1 VSATGPDLSA
11 APAVQAA
18 GVAPASSV
26 SAAVPFA
33 MESSIGVDRSAGL
46 FSLLLRSLSWA
57 AAARLVS
64 TVGNITKYV
73 VFARLL
79 SPFDFGVTT
88 VALSTLDLLSA
99 LSSTSFE
106 RALVQQDAEVGPYLD
121 TVWTTSLA
129 RGIALTAIILFA
141 ARPIAI
147 FFRQDSAYLVFCA
160 VTPVALL
167 RACQSPACVL
177 LYRRMEFHVV
187 LILNVAE
194 LIASFAVGI
203 AAIVYIGDWRGLVV
217 ATIAGQAARTALSYW
232 YFPYRPR
239 LRFDLMRAREMFAF
253 GRWVTGAGISEFLA
267 VQLDNFTV
275 AHLLGPQAL
284 GEYQLAFRIGE
295 MPAGEFALS
304 ASIVTFPLVARL
316 TGQREVRRKLFA
328 YSSAVIVVVGLVY
341 SFMVLSL
348 GRSLLE
354 VCFTSKWLG
363 ALPALRLLCFY
374 GIFQGILI
382 LGRSFLDGIGTPGSS
397 FGITAVRA
405 VVLAILI
412 YPLTLAYG
420 TAGAAV
426 AALVSVVAPIPI
438 MLVLYERASV
448 RKP

>member
-1 VSATGPDLSA
+1 VSANIRELSA
-11 APAVQAA
+11 AQAA
-18 GVAPASSV
+18 QALAAAPAG
-26 SAAVPFA
+26 SAPPFA
-33 MESSIGVDRSAGL
+33 LNSTVGGAGL
-46 FSLLLRSLSWA
+46 LSFLLRSLSWS

-64 TVGNITKYV
+64 TVGNIAKYV
-73 VFARLL
+73 VFARML

-99 LSSTSFE
+99 ISSTSFE
-106 RALVQQDAEVGPYLD
+106 YALVQQKAEVGPYLD

-129 RGIALTAIILFA
+129 RGLALSAIILFA

-147 FFRQDSAYLVFCA
+147 FFRQDAAYLVFCA

-187 LILNVAE
+187 LILNAAE

-203 AAIVYIGDWRGLVV
+203 AAIVYLGDWRGLIV
-217 ATIAGQAARTALSYW
+217 AAIAGQAARTALSYW

-239 LRFDLMRAREMFAF
+239 LRFNRERAHEMFQF
-253 GRWVTGAGISEFLA
+253 GRWVTGAGIGEFLA

-275 AHLLGPQAL
+275 AHLLGPQSL

-295 MPAGEFALS
+295 MPAGEFAKS
-304 ASIVTFPLVARL
+304 ATIVTFPLVARL
-316 TGQREVRRKLFA
+316 TGQAEVRRKLFA
-328 YSSAVIVVVGLVY
+328 YSSAVIAIVGLVY
-341 SFMVLSL
+341 ALAVLKM

-354 VCFTSKWLG
+354 ICFTNKWLG

-374 GIFQGILI
+374 GVFQGILI
-382 LGRSFLDGIGTPGSS
+382 LGRSFLDGVGTPGSS

-420 TAGAAV
+420 TAGAAS
-426 AALVSVVAPIPI
+426 AALVSVIAPVPI
-438 MLVLYERASV
+438 MLVLYKRASA